1 MRTDWSWNVC
11 NKTSKDTDDGE
22 SGGMQSNGT
31 TRNLYMII
39 IGGSV
44 LALICIC
51 CAVFG
56 FGWLCKKN
64 KEMRETVQQI
74 QEMYAPMEDL
84 GDKQAIKRASVSM
97 SRSRRRESKT
107 QGDATTGPETPRN
120 QVLL

>member
-1 MRTDWSWNVC
+1 MVDECGNCLLPTDSSWNQC
-11 NKTSKDTDDGE
+11 NSTSMDDDDKTGL
-22 SGGMQSNGT
+22 QSDGT

-44 LALICIC
+44 LAVICIC

-64 KEMRETVQQI
+64 KEMRDTVQQI

-84 GDKQAIKRASVSM
+84 RDKQAIKRASVSM
-97 SRSRRRESKT
+97 SRSRRRGS
-107 QGDATTGPETPRN
+107 P
-120 QVLL
+120 